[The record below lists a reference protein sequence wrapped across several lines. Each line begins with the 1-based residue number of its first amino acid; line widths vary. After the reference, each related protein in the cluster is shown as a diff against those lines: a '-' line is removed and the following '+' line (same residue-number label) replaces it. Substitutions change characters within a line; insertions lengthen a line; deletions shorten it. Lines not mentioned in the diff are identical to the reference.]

1 MLDQCIILAGGY
13 GSRINKITKKI
24 PKPLIK
30 SMNKPFLYYVIKNL
44 YYQGIKKFIILTYYK
59 SNFFKKKLLRYYND
73 IEIQVIREKV
83 KLGTAGSV
91 KNIYSK
97 LKKKFLLINGDT
109 FFDINVRDMEI
120 NIKKN
125 DLIFL
130 ALTKKKNKNFK
141 YKLRNHKII
150 SISNKNNSNLIYG
163 GVSLI
168 KKKCLKL
175 IKQGYSDFDVD
186 LLNIILK
193 KKKLSGKYYKN
204 KFIDIGS
211 YKDIERLD
219 NFLKRNLKKPA
230 VFLDR
235 DGVINEDYGYVF
247 KKRKFKWKKNIF
259 KAIKYINDKRFYT
272 IIITNQA
279 GIAKGIFTE
288 NDYKNL
294 TNWYTKILFK
304 NGCYL
309 DAIYY
314 SPFHKNGIIK
324 KFSVDSTMRKPKTG
338 MLKSAFNDFNINK
351 NKSILIGDK
360 YTDIECG
367 KNFGIKS
374 YYVSSNL
381 YKQLK
386 KLIENHK

>member
-1 MLDQCIILAGGY
+1 MIDQCIILAGGY

-30 SMNKPFLYYVIKNL
+30 TMNKPFLYYVIKNL

-59 SNFFKKKLLRYYND
+59 SNFFKKKLLPHYND
-73 IEIQVIREKV
+73 IKIKIISEKV

-91 KNIYSK
+91 KNIYSQLNK
-97 LKKKFLLINGDT
+97 EFLLINGDT
-109 FFDINVRDMEI
+109 FFDVNIRDMEI

-130 ALTKKKNKNFK
+130 ALTKKKNKNYK
-141 YKLRNHKII
+141 YKLINNKVIA
-150 SISNKNNSNLIYG
+150 ISNKSNSNLIYG
-163 GVSLI
+163 GISLI

-175 IKQGYSDFDVD
+175 IKQGYSDFDSD

-193 KKKLSGKYYKN
+193 QKKLSGKYYKN

-211 YKDIERLD
+211 YKDIDKLD
-219 NFLKRNLKKPA
+219 NFLEKTLKKPT

-247 KKRKFKWKKNIF
+247 KKSKFKWKKNIF
-259 KAIKYINDKRFYT
+259 KTIKYLNDKRFYT

-288 NDYKNL
+288 KNYKNL
-294 TNWYTKILFK
+294 TNWYMKILFRE
-304 NGCYL
+304 GCYL

-324 KFSVDSTMRKPKTG
+324 KFSVDSVMRKPNTG
-338 MLKSAFNDFNINK
+338 MLKSAFKEFNINK
-351 NKSILIGDK
+351 NRSVLIGDK

-367 KNFGIKS
+367 KKFGIKS
-374 YYVSSNL
+374 YYVSNNL
-381 YKQLK
+381 YQQVK
-386 KLIENHK
+386 KLTKNYK